1 MELKNLVMGWSDGI
15 ELLGKNV
22 ELYSEEIER
31 SIFLVCR
38 IKNIEFRKDVVSNM
52 INLFRVNSEFFPEIL
67 EDLIYNYSNSQNMS
81 HIDKNYNLVC
91 YMIKLYELYLRNNGS
106 DEGLLEMR
114 IKYGFIDLLKKLS
127 DVKVNGDSDAYNK
140 VYESAKTRVEEWFNK
155 YSSAKYLIDNSS
167 EFTGFL
173 QLKSEIRCHIISD
186 LIKSDKDGIF
196 KEPNDIDQLTV
207 VSAVLAEVLAVNTIL
222 KYKGHANLS
231 ACSYYFKNI
240 TTEDKYEVIKTR

>member
-1 MELKNLVMGWSDGI
+1 MEMKNLVMGWSDGL

-31 SIFLVCR
+31 SVFLVCR
-38 IKNIEFRKDVVSNM
+38 IRSIEFKKDIVTKM
-52 INLFRVNSEFFPEIL
+52 INTFRVSSEFFPEIL
-67 EDLIYNYSNSQNMS
+67 EDLIYNYSNAQVMS

-106 DEGLLEMR
+106 DEGLLEMK
-114 IKYGFIDLLKKLS
+114 IKYGFIDVLNKLS
-127 DVKVNGDSDAYNK
+127 KIKVNGDSDTYNK
-140 VYESAKTRVEEWFNK
+140 VYNDAKSKVDEWFAR
-155 YSSAKYLIDNSS
+155 YSAAKHLVDSS
-167 EFTGFL
+167 KDFIGFL
-173 QLKSEIRCHIISD
+173 ELKAEIRSHIMSNI
-186 LIKSDKDGIF
+186 IKADNNV
-196 KEPNDIDQLTV
+196 EPNDIDQLTV